1 MAIITTCRVCGRE
14 FEPERA
20 AIRAGTWRDGCPRC
34 RQAGGPTQAAAT
46 SRPPLVPVRPRAVDG
61 PEAA

>member
-1 MAIITTCRVCGRE
+1 MFGHILCY
-14 FEPERA
+14 
-20 AIRAGTWRDGCPRC
+20 
-34 RQAGGPTQAAAT
+34 AGGPTQAAAT